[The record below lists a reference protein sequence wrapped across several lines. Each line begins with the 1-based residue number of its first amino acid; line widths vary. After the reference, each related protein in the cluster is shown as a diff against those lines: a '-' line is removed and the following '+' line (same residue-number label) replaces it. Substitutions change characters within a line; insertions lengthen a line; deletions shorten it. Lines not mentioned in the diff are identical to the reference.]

1 MLFIP
6 MTTVS
11 LLSGCSPNQQDVDRT
26 RADALSNYQA
36 PPADSTNEN
45 QTIIHGKVISI
56 SDGDT
61 IDVLDQSRK
70 TIRIRLFG
78 VDAPETGQPFSKNA
92 KQFISS
98 RVGGKIVDVIQRD
111 RDRFGR
117 AIGDVIIEGRRLS
130 VDIVAAGLAWHY
142 VQFAPN
148 DQELASAER
157 FARQSKLGL
166 WSDSRH
172 VPPWEW
178 RKLSKEQRDQLR

>member
-1 MLFIP
+1 MLFVPI
-6 MTTVS
+6 TVVS
-11 LLSGCSPNQQDVDRT
+11 LLCGCSPNQQDVGRT
-26 RADALSNYQA
+26 RSDALSNYPA
-36 PPADSTNEN
+36 TPADSTNES
-45 QTIIHGKVISI
+45 QSIIRGKVISV

-61 IDVLDQSRK
+61 IDVLDQSRN

-98 RVGGKIVDVIQRD
+98 QVSGKLVDVIQRD
-111 RDRFGR
+111 KDRFGR
-117 AIGDVIIEGRRLS
+117 IIGDVMIEGRRLS

-148 DQELASAER
+148 DQELASAEN
-157 FARQSKLGL
+157 FSRQSKNGL
-166 WSDSRH
+166 WSDIRH

-178 RKLSKEQRDQLR
+178 RKLSKEQRDKLR